1 MSRTIGHHHRNS
13 TARRRIRMPSNGRR
27 IIPRVIRCINS
38 NHRLGR
44 HRRSPTATT
53 TRCSPQQPNPQQR
66 RPPEERHHHRTA
78 FPAQSLPGLHPIPQH
93 GHRIRRLCTLRHI
106 RIDIAVLVRTH
117 QHVVHAAVVTDL
129 AVVLVVVLDH
139 QIRLIHIAAF
149 KRNVQVLAHPLRRD
163 VLGAEARRLI
173 REVIVHIGLRLDM
186 HCLALGTHSA
196 LAPVDLAGQDGFS
209 CVVDAEGDVL
219 ETHDVL
225 SC

>member
-1 MSRTIGHHHRNS
+1 
-13 TARRRIRMPSNGRR
+13 MPGNGRR
-27 IIPRVIRCINS
+27 IVPRVIRGIHS

-44 HRRSPTATT
+44 HRRSTTTATSASS
-53 TRCSPQQPNPQQR
+53 CPQQPHPQQR

-78 FPAQSLPGLHPIPQH
+78 FTPQCLSRLHAITQH
-93 GHRIRRLCTLRHI
+93 GNRVRRLCTLRNI

-117 QHVVHAAVVTDL
+117 QHVVHAAVVADL
-129 AVVLVVVLDH
+129 AAILVIVLDH
-139 QIRLIHIAAF
+139 QIRLVHVATL
-149 KRNVQVLAHPLRRD
+149 KRNKQVLAHPLRRD